1 MDLFNHLLKYW
12 LNIKVNAV
20 LENLLSISQQNR
32 WVKTVNDERE
42 KRNMIATSTAAGFL
56 GHWLSTLS
64 KVNYEE
70 EEEQL
75 GHLEALSLISS
86 DQRSPPWGHSSRDM
100 CCGATA
106 LTCGQE
112 QSFGLPFP
120 LWQDFPMKS
129 SWIGYSRMCL
139 QILERKVISGL
150 QNFRREVKQYIAT
163 LNSEYLKQNES

>member
-1 MDLFNHLLKYW
+1 MH
-12 LNIKVNAV
+12 AV

-42 KRNMIATSTAAGFL
+42 KRNMIGTSTAADFL

-70 EEEQL
+70 GRRATGAPGGFIPNFTWPE
-75 GHLEALSLISS
+75 
-86 DQRSPPWGHSSRDM
+86 SPRWGHSSGDM

-129 SWIGYSRMCL
+129 SWIGSSRMCL
-139 QILERKVISGL
+139 QILERKVFSGL
-150 QNFRREVKQYIAT
+150 QNFRREVKEYIAS
-163 LNSEYLKQNES
+163 LNKVCSQGYWPD